1 MMDSC
6 WEMDPDKRATFSV
19 LKRTLNGLLPDSQQT
34 PPVDL
39 DSELQ
44 QQAKG
49 ELRWWVGWGILYV
62 VVVLVGYVTLL
73 VYLCLSLYT

>member
-39 DSELQ
+39 DCELQ

-49 ELRWWVGWGILYV
+49 ELRSVGGV
-62 VVVLVGYVTLL
+62 GDSVCVVVLVGYVTLL